1 MSLSDQPPRWPW
13 LQFPLLHPFA
23 FHPSLQKCRLALM
36 VAYKRVPAHPHH
48 HQQHHNNNTS
58 SSNNKNNTSNNN
70 NNNNNTSTAPLQ
82 YLRCNLET
90 PDGHNTNFT

>member
-1 MSLSDQPPRWPW
+1 
-13 LQFPLLHPFA
+13 
-23 FHPSLQKCRLALM
+23 M

-82 YLRCNLET
+82 YLCCNLEI
-90 PDGHNTNFT
+90 PDGHNTNFFAEKNL